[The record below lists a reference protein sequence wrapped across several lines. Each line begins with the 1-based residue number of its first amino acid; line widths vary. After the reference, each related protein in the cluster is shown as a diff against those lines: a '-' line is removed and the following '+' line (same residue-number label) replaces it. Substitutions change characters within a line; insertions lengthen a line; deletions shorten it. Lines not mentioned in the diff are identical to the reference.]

1 MATRPCPPPQSRWT
15 SPGWSTSPTSSSSSP
30 PPAML
35 SFTQPR
41 LYETKTLDLEADM
54 CFQCF
59 NVPYIQQKKENCWRP
74 HQWWYLWSPTQDVRF
89 RNLLVTDLKRLLLLY
104 RNNADRSYLHISD
117 QVHLTAPSC
126 IKIFSWKEICFQIDF
141 LAKHSPLF
149 AFVLSRIPST
159 EEPLSLTSMSA
170 SSVSNTRI
178 NNYPKTYRSST
189 ILWPP
194 CFLFIPTFKS
204 SPTKR
209 WSGTRASPLDN
220 RPTSQRLDWSQF
232 LPPNAKS

>member
-1 MATRPCPPPQSRWT
+1 MIFMKPYPGCEVSKSACNRSQATLATLSEKCWQVVISFFRPNT
-15 SPGWSTSPTSSSSSP
+15 SYIQIFSGQKYVFKLTSS
-30 PPAML
+30 
-35 SFTQPR
+35 
-41 LYETKTLDLEADM
+41 
-54 CFQCF
+54 
-59 NVPYIQQKKENCWRP
+59 QK
-74 HQWWYLWSPTQDVRF
+74 
-89 RNLLVTDLKRLLLLY
+89 
-104 RNNADRSYLHISD
+104 
-117 QVHLTAPSC
+117 
-126 IKIFSWKEICFQIDF
+126 
-141 LAKHSPLF
+141 KHSPLF

-204 SPTKR
+204 SPTQR

-220 RPTSQRLDWSQF
+220 GPTSQCLDWSQF
-232 LPPNAKS
+232 SPPNAKS